1 MRGLLLALPA
11 LCLAACSKEPP
22 PQAQETE
29 IPKELAGPL
38 AAAGPVGSEVGT
50 PLKDRVATLRDPASF
65 AAEQWQL
72 VDGAFTYVSG
82 DHKLKLLRVNPGK

>member
-1 MRGLLLALPA
+1 LAFYDRTVTA
-11 LCLAACSKEPP
+11 SGVES
-22 PQAQETE
+22 
-29 IPKELAGPL
+29 G
-38 AAAGPVGSEVGT
+38 
-50 PLKDRVATLRDPASF
+50 LKDRVATLRDPASF